1 MQRTF
6 TMDEKIAWGLI
17 KVKDECLEGQTVD
30 EWFPLSGKQGD
41 GKEGMVQVVMQ
52 YKVRNNLILIVYIH
66 LILWLLA
73 ASIFY

>member
-17 KVKDECLEGQTVD
+17 KVKDECLEGKTVD

-52 YKVRNNLILIVYIH
+52 YKVRNNLILIVYI
-66 LILWLLA
+66 
-73 ASIFY
+73 